1 MIQTARLVGR
11 IDIVF
16 LGVLVI
22 GVLGAILME
31 VLRLLELKFVKGG
44 RRS

>member
-11 IDIVF
+11 IDVVF
-16 LGVLVI
+16 VGVLVI
-22 GVLGAILME
+22 GVFGAIMME
-31 VLRLLELKFVKGG
+31 GLSYLERKFVKGG